1 MIKIKIFLEAYVNY
15 INAQNINCK
24 AIAKH
29 LDKERFEV
37 LSLANYFGNED
48 TPDVKIFYCFKPFS
62 ISKHIGFLWGILNC
76 DIAYFPKHVDTPVWI
91 LKLARLFKKPVFS
104 TIEGNVTD
112 KSLPNLIDLFGSE
125 NKIKN
130 HFSLINKIFPITTFL
145 QINASS
151 LLPVQESVLQLGV
164 DINQFSV
171 SKKLK
176 LESIVFVGSI
186 IKRKQVQ
193 EFIHL
198 AHTYPQL
205 YFNLI
210 GDGEERESLKKT
222 SPKNIIF
229 HGLLP
234 HSEIDEIFNRSDLM
248 FLPSRSEGFP
258 KVILEAASAGIP
270 SILYDSYGAS
280 DWMQHY
286 KDGFI
291 VNDISEVKAVIN
303 TLIER
308 PSVLKEASSN
318 AVKLAE
324 KFNWRLMIKS
334 WEKEIEDLYYGR

>member
-1 MIKIKIFLEAYVNY
+1 MIKIKIFLGAYVNY

-29 LDKERFEV
+29 LDKERFEI
-37 LSLANYFGNED
+37 LSLTNYFGKED
-48 TPDVKIFYCFKPFS
+48 TPDVKTFYCFKPFR
-62 ISKHIGFLWGILNC
+62 ISRHIGFLWGVLNC
-76 DIAYFPKHVDTPVWI
+76 DIAYFPKHVDTPIWV
-91 LKLARLFKKPVFS
+91 LKLARLFKKPVFT

-112 KSLPNLIDLFGSE
+112 ISLPNLIDLFGSE
-125 NKIKN
+125 KKIKN
-130 HFSLINKIFPITTFL
+130 HFALINKIFPITTFL
-145 QINASS
+145 QVNASS
-151 LLPVQESVLQLGV
+151 LIPVQESVLPLGV

-171 SKKLK
+171 SKRLK
-176 LESIVFVGSI
+176 LESIVFVGSL
-186 IKRKQVQ
+186 IKRKQLQ

-198 AHTYPQL
+198 ACTYPHL
-205 YFNLI
+205 DFNLI
-210 GDGEERESLKKT
+210 GDGEEKESLKKK

-229 HGLLP
+229 HGLLS
-234 HSEIDEIFNRSDLM
+234 HSEIGKIFNSSDLM

-280 DWMQHY
+280 DWIQHY

-291 VNDISEVKAVIN
+291 VNDISEVKVVIN

-308 PSVLKEASSN
+308 PYILQKTSSN
-318 AVKLAE
+318 AVKFAE
-324 KFNWRLMIKS
+324 KFNWKLVIKS